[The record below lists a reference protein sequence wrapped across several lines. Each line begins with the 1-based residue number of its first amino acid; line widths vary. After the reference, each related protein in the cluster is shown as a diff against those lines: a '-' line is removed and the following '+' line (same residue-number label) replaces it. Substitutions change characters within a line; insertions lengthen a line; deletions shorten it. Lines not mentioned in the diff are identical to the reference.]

1 MELSVATHKATARP
15 RTDMAED
22 ASLEDFVDAGRETG
36 GESAATDDDGDAEV
50 TGEGDGESAG
60 ESAAEGASPA
70 ADAATGDGA
79 GEERVDPGAV
89 DPAAATYEWAPGGAP
104 CAACG
109 DVVERRW
116 RGEAG
121 LVCGSCKAW

>member
-22 ASLEDFVDAGRETG
+22 ASLDDFVDAGPGTG
-36 GESAATDDDGDAEV
+36 GESAATDDAGD
-50 TGEGDGESAG
+50 TG
-60 ESAAEGASPA
+60 AADDTDDDGASA